1 MIVHDYSID
10 TVLDIK
16 SQHGNY
22 LVKQNVKSI
31 KWKIAPN
38 VRSVSHHIFQCFIE
52 FRDLW
57 IYSIDTRTYDTLETN
72 TINCWKIYVYQT
84 IWKPCFRHRRCNI
97 SEVMKIW
104 NVLNTV
110 NYSLFVFGVIH
121 EQKINQERCSH
132 GAFTFTSS
140 I

>member
-10 TVLDIK
+10 TLLDIK

-31 KWKIAPN
+31 KWNIAPN

-57 IYSIDTRTYDTLETN
+57 IYSIDTRTYDMLETN

-84 IWKPCFRHRRCNI
+84 IWKPCFRHSIRTYNFRSYGN
-97 SEVMKIW
+97 MKCAPY
-104 NVLNTV
+104 NCDK
-110 NYSLFVFGVIH
+110 LFIIRFGVIVN
-121 EQKINQERCSH
+121 KKLIKDIC
-132 GAFTFTSS
+132 
-140 I
+140 IDYL